1 MANKLEDQE
10 FIESVVK
17 SLVNNPDDVS
27 TTREVDEMGVLVTL
41 KVNPED
47 MGIIIGRGGQNA
59 RAIRTLVRVVGA
71 KNNAH
76 VNLRIEEPEG
86 SDRVRKTPVTA
97 PAPVAAPVDAPAEVA
112 PEVAPSEPAEKVVSA
127 ADDVD
132 KAVED
137 LQL

>member
-1 MANKLEDQE
+1 MATKTFSDQE
-10 FIESVVK
+10 FIENVVK
-17 SLVNNPDDVS
+17 ALVNNPDDVK

-86 SDRVRKTPVTA
+86 RSKPIKKAETTKSKA
-97 PAPVAAPVDAPAEVA
+97 SEKAAEA
-112 PEVAPSEPAEKVVSA
+112 SK
-127 ADDVD
+127 DVD

-137 LQL
+137 LNL

>member
-1 MANKLEDQE
+1 MPKKYDDQE
-10 FIESVVK
+10 FIENVVK
-17 SLVNNPDDVS
+17 ALVNNPDDVE
-27 TTREVDEMGVLVTL
+27 TTRKVDEMGVLVTL

-47 MGIIIGRGGQNA
+47 MGIIIGRSGQNA

-86 SDRVRKTPVTA
+86 SAKRNTSSSDSKEDKPKT
-97 PAPVAAPVDAPAEVA
+97 
-112 PEVAPSEPAEKVVSA
+112 SK
-127 ADDVD
+127 DVD

-137 LQL
+137 LNL

>member
-1 MANKLEDQE
+1 MATKNIDQD
-10 FIESVVK
+10 FIETVVK
-17 SLVNNPDDVS
+17 ALVNNPNEVE
-27 TTREVDEMGVLVTL
+27 TTRTVDEMGVLVTL

-86 SDRVRKTPVTA
+86 REQKPV
-97 PAPVAAPVDAPAEVA
+97 PSKAASKAAEA
-112 PEVAPSEPAEKVVSA
+112 S
-127 ADDVD
+127 DDVD

-137 LQL
+137 LNL

>member
-86 SDRVRKTPVTA
+86 SDRVRK
-97 PAPVAAPVDAPAEVA
+97 PAAAPSEVA
-112 PEVAPSEPAEKVVSA
+112 EKAAPSEVVEEVAPSEVVEKA
-127 ADDVD
+127 ATASDDVD

>member
-1 MANKLEDQE
+1 MATKIFLDQE
-10 FIESVVK
+10 FIENVVK
-17 SLVNNPDDVS
+17 ALVNNPDDVK

-41 KVNPED
+41 KINPED

-86 SDRVRKTPVTA
+86 RERPRKTDA
-97 PAPVAAPVDAPAEVA
+97 PAPSKV
-112 PEVAPSEPAEKVVSA
+112 AEKATEASK
-127 ADDVD
+127 DVD

-137 LQL
+137 LNL

>member
-1 MANKLEDQE
+1 MKMANKNQDQE
-10 FIESVVK
+10 FIETVVK
-17 SLVNNPDDVS
+17 ALVNHPDDVQ
-27 TTREVDEMGVLVTL
+27 TTRVVDEMGVLITL

-86 SDRVRKTPVTA
+86 SKRPQRPSASTESKA
-97 PAPVAAPVDAPAEVA
+97 SEKAAEA
-112 PEVAPSEPAEKVVSA
+112 SK
-127 ADDVD
+127 DVD

-137 LQL
+137 LKL

>member
-1 MANKLEDQE
+1 MVKKLEDQE

-17 SLVNNPDDVS
+17 ALVNNPDDVQ

-86 SDRVRKTPVTA
+86 SERAKRATTTTTTPATA
-97 PAPVAAPVDAPAEVA
+97 TTPAPAETT
-112 PEVAPSEPAEKVVSA
+112 EKVVSA
-127 ADDVD
+127 SEDVD

-137 LQL
+137 LEL

>member
-1 MANKLEDQE
+1 MEKKLEDQE

-86 SDRVRKTPVTA
+86 SERVKRATA
-97 PAPVAAPVDAPAEVA
+97 PTATSAETPAPKEATEEKKEEVK
-112 PEVAPSEPAEKVVSA
+112 EEVVSA
-127 ADDVD
+127 ASDVD

>member
-1 MANKLEDQE
+1 MATKNSDQE
-10 FIESVVK
+10 FIETVVK
-17 SLVNNPDDVS
+17 ALVNHPDDVK
-27 TTREVDEMGVLVTL
+27 TTRVVDEMGVLVTL

-86 SDRVRKTPVTA
+86 RA
-97 PAPVAAPVDAPAEVA
+97 GIPAPVSKTARKATEA
-112 PEVAPSEPAEKVVSA
+112 SK
-127 ADDVD
+127 DVD

-137 LQL
+137 LDL

>member
-1 MANKLEDQE
+1 MATKNFQDQD

-17 SLVNNPDDVS
+17 ALVNNPDDVK
-27 TTREVDEMGVLVTL
+27 TTRTVDEMGVLVTL

-47 MGIIIGRGGQNA
+47 MGIIIGRNGQNA

-76 VNLRIEEPEG
+76 VNLRIEEPAG
-86 SDRVRKTPVTA
+86 STR
-97 PAPVAAPVDAPAEVA
+97 PAPKAGAKRAATNA
-112 PEVAPSEPAEKVVSA
+112 SE
-127 ADDVD
+127 DVD

-137 LQL
+137 LNL

>member
-1 MANKLEDQE
+1 MATKTFSDQE
-10 FIESVVK
+10 FIETVVK
-17 SLVNNPDDVS
+17 ALVNSPDDVE
-27 TTREVDEMGVLVTL
+27 TTRVVDEMGVLVTL

-71 KNNAH
+71 KNSAH

-86 SDRVRKTPVTA
+86 RER
-97 PAPVAAPVDAPAEVA
+97 
-112 PEVAPSEPAEKVVSA
+112 PERSERSARPERSERPEAPSKVAEKA
-127 ADDVD
+127 AEASKDVD

-137 LQL
+137 LNL

>member
-1 MANKLEDQE
+1 
-10 FIESVVK
+10 
-17 SLVNNPDDVS
+17 
-27 TTREVDEMGVLVTL
+27 MGVLITL

-86 SDRVRKTPVTA
+86 GRK
-97 PAPVAAPVDAPAEVA
+97 PAPKATEEVA
-112 PEVAPSEPAEKVVSA
+112 DASK
-127 ADDVD
+127 DVD

-137 LQL
+137 LNL

>member
-1 MANKLEDQE
+1 MATKHDDQE
-10 FIESVVK
+10 FIETVVK
-17 SLVNNPDDVS
+17 ALVNNPNDVK
-27 TTREVDEMGVLVTL
+27 TTREVDEMGVLITL

-47 MGIIIGRGGQNA
+47 MGLVIGRGGQNA

-86 SDRVRKTPVTA
+86 RERKA
-97 PAPVAAPVDAPAEVA
+97 PAPKASAKAAEA
-112 PEVAPSEPAEKVVSA
+112 S
-127 ADDVD
+127 DDVD

-137 LQL
+137 LNL

>member
-1 MANKLEDQE
+1 MATKNIDQD
-10 FIESVVK
+10 FIETVVK
-17 SLVNNPDDVS
+17 ALVNNPNEVE
-27 TTREVDEMGVLVTL
+27 TTRTVDEMGVLVTL

-86 SDRVRKTPVTA
+86 REKKEVTPSK
-97 PAPVAAPVDAPAEVA
+97 AAAKAAEA
-112 PEVAPSEPAEKVVSA
+112 S
-127 ADDVD
+127 DDVD

-137 LQL
+137 LNL

>member
-1 MANKLEDQE
+1 MATKNTDQD
-10 FIESVVK
+10 FIETVVK
-17 SLVNNPDDVS
+17 ALVNNPSEVK
-27 TTREVDEMGVLVTL
+27 TTRTVDEMGVLVTL

-86 SDRVRKTPVTA
+86 REQK
-97 PAPVAAPVDAPAEVA
+97 PAPSKAASKAAEA
-112 PEVAPSEPAEKVVSA
+112 S
-127 ADDVD
+127 DDVD

-137 LQL
+137 LNL

>member
-1 MANKLEDQE
+1 MATKTFLDQE
-10 FIESVVK
+10 FIEDVVK
-17 SLVNNPDDVS
+17 ALVNNPDDVK

-41 KVNPED
+41 KINPED

-86 SDRVRKTPVTA
+86 RERPKKT
-97 PAPVAAPVDAPAEVA
+97 DAT
-112 PEVAPSEPAEKVVSA
+112 PSKVVEKA
-127 ADDVD
+127 AEASNDVD

-137 LQL
+137 LNL

>member
-1 MANKLEDQE
+1 MATKTYSDQK
-10 FIESVVK
+10 FIEDIVK
-17 SLVNNPDDVS
+17 ALVNHPDDVR
-27 TTREVDEMGVLVTL
+27 TTREVDEMGVLITL

-47 MGIIIGRGGQNA
+47 MGIVIGRSGQNA

-86 SDRVRKTPVTA
+86 GRRSA
-97 PAPVAAPVDAPAEVA
+97 PP
-112 PEVAPSEPAEKVVSA
+112 KA
-127 ADDVD
+127 ADKDKKAADSPKDVD

-137 LQL
+137 LNL

>member
-1 MANKLEDQE
+1 MNDMATKNTDQD
-10 FIESVVK
+10 FIETVVK
-17 SLVNNPDDVS
+17 ALVNNPSEVK
-27 TTREVDEMGVLVTL
+27 TTRTVDEMGVLVTL

-86 SDRVRKTPVTA
+86 REQK
-97 PAPVAAPVDAPAEVA
+97 
-112 PEVAPSEPAEKVVSA
+112 EVAPSKAAAKAAEAS
-127 ADDVD
+127 DDVD

-137 LQL
+137 LNL